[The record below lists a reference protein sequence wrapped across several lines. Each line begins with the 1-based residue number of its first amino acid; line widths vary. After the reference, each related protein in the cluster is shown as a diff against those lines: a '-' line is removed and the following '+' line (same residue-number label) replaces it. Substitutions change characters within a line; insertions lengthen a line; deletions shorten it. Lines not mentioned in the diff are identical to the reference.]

1 MKKRLA
7 TLVMSATVFGAIVLP
22 ASPAQASHCQPMPGG
37 PPHPDEVRHE
47 VACRVEHVFQCVSGL
62 IRGTGCPIFETT

>member
-7 TLVMSATVFGAIVLP
+7 TLVMSATVFGAIMLP
-22 ASPAQASHCQPMPGG
+22 ASPAQASHCRPMPGG

-62 IRGTGCPIFETT
+62 IRGDGCLIQA